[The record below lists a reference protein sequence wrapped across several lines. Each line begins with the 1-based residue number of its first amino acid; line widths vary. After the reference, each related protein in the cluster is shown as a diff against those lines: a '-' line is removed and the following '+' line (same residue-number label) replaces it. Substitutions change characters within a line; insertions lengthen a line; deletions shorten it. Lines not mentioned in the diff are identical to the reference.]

1 MAASKRAFAGRILR
15 RLAKNASERIMS
27 IIGGR
32 LVSGMADTSSDAP
45 SGGYEPKR
53 NRYAEMQAEQQ
64 AARAKARAE
73 AVEAAQQDHSHDH
86 GHSHGHGHSHDHG
99 H

>member
-15 RLAKNASERIMS
+15 RLAKTASERIMS

-32 LVSGMADTSSDAP
+32 MVSGMADTSSDAP

-73 AVEAAQQDHSHDH
+73 AEGERHDHDHDH
-86 GHSHGHGHSHDHG
+86 GHSHGHSHDHG